1 MHTCMNSDIKTS
13 SPHYHIDHRQRGN
26 DIHSFIQSGYFYS
39 ASLCLL
45 DYYSEALLTTVID
58 SVGVYTTKRYRQ
70 PYNTIH
76 TIQYIQYNIHGV
88 SEKNCAKLFLSELRQ
103 LFINFND
110 FGDLDEKMAE
120 ILCYIY
126 IFHLTSLTLSH
137 SLVKYKSTKFYS
149 FSGKL

>member
-1 MHTCMNSDIKTS
+1 MHTCMNSYIKTS
-13 SPHYHIDHRQRGN
+13 PPIITSTTEKREN
-26 DIHSFIQSGYFYS
+26 DIHSFNPDISIAPPKSTTTQRRSRPQQLTVSEFTRRS
-39 ASLCLL
+39 A
-45 DYYSEALLTTVID
+45 T
-58 SVGVYTTKRYRQ
+58 GNR
-70 PYNTIH
+70 IH

-88 SEKNCAKLFLSELRQ
+88 SEKTVQNCFCQ

-137 SLVKYKSTKFYS
+137 YLVKYKSTKFYS